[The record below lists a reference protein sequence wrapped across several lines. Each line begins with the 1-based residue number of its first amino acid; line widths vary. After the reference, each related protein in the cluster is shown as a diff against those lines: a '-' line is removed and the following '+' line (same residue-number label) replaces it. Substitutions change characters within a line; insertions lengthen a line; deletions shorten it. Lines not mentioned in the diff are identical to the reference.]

1 MKKIAAFAFVGTL
14 LQFICVFFNFL
25 IVSLG
30 VAFDDM
36 PEFLFPTIEVLQI
49 VGIGMVCFFFY
60 AIWKGQKK

>member
-49 VGIGMVCFFFY
+49 VGIGM
-60 AIWKGQKK
+60 